1 MKLLQHG
8 SSPPPPSCRR
18 TCRWRRL
25 RLASTRQWHAVCTIS
40 ASSSARRSKRGKH
53 SHDERRKATS
63 VEEAIDQLAR
73 RRQPAGLLPRDVP
86 RDGNCFFHTNVP
98 TSLRTRSFGRVEAAR
113 LLKSKSRQ
121 ADDAAVCSFLSV
133 RRISDATLCAH
144 LTLQRP
150 TLHRTMSYRYLHAR
164 VLLCLRL
171 CTHGL

>member
-1 MKLLQHG
+1 MGLYFVSETRETRERFHPPSERFCDRIEKMKLLG
-8 SSPPPPSCRR
+8 RR
-18 TCRWRRL
+18 RRHAGRGRGVCRWRRL

-73 RRQPAGLLPRDVP
+73 RLKPAGLLPRDVP
-86 RDGNCFFHTNVP
+86 RDGNCFFHANVP

-121 ADDAAVCSFLSV
+121 DDHAFALLSALLSV
-133 RRISDATLCAH
+133 RVRLGRGK
-144 LTLQRP
+144 QRS
-150 TLHRTMSYRYLHAR
+150 RD
-164 VLLCLRL
+164 
-171 CTHGL
+171 